1 MAFLTQSSTNALTR
15 QSDTTLKYLT
25 INFRGKSRRATLHG
39 REHIVV
45 PMTLIVPGVLNGS
58 KGPLYYP
65 REEIANNVAAWNG
78 MPIVVYHPNTNG
90 YNVSARDPQV
100 SDKQQVGTVYNATTT
115 NDGKLRAEGWFD
127 VERTAAIDQRVLN
140 ALERGEPIELST
152 GLFTIN
158 DETPGSYQGREY
170 VAIARNYN
178 PDHLAVLPDQTGAC
192 SLKDGCGV
200 LVNSAAKY
208 TFNAEDCP
216 KCGASME
223 GDPDSGVCNSCG
235 YKWGTPTENAGHGK
249 HGVPKSLNT
258 GKFKKRG
265 SGTGKGEVHEAAQT
279 GAVMLNDYDR
289 QLGEGVQDG
298 VTPEWVIDATKWDR
312 ATNYARTSN
321 GVFGPTAAHIYLG
334 LGGQVANANNES
346 TINQESDM
354 QLSTAQR
361 KTVIDGLIANSCGC
375 WTEADRGV
383 LEKRTDNQLQ
393 QLETNSAKVKKAEAV
408 LNAVETSFPGATD
421 AKDLP
426 AFVANCGKT
435 MNKGKTKNAAP
446 PVVEEEEEEVVEE
459 EEMEE
464 EEVVVGNK
472 TTKNKKAT
480 KNIDA
485 GEDCSGDDQD
495 DECRAAFAA
504 MDGYTGNRRNTRKG
518 MTEYLKQHG
527 TAEDREVWQNALA
540 INSAERSR
548 LVGRLTVNL
557 QGKAKEAAT
566 AIYNRMKLAELRVLT
581 QGVAMPDAIN
591 NRIHQQLPNYSGA
604 SGGPVVNNE
613 PTDNADDDVL
623 DIPAMNFKSDDN

>member
-90 YNVSARDPQV
+90 YNVSARDPNV

-158 DETPGSYQGREY
+158 DETPGSYQGHEY

-298 VTPEWVIDATKWDR
+298 VIPEWVADTTKWDR
-312 ATNYARTSN
+312 ATTYARTSR
-321 GVFGPTAAHIYLG
+321 GDFGPTAAHIYLG

-346 TINQESDM
+346 TVNQESDM
-354 QLSTAQR
+354 PMSSAQR

-435 MNKGKTKNAAP
+435 MNKGKTKNMKPPMAEEEEMTEEEETPAAP
-446 PVVEEEEEEVVEE
+446 AAPAVEEEEEDKP
-459 EEMEE
+459 
-464 EEVVVGNK
+464 VGN
-472 TTKNKKAT
+472 TAT
-480 KNIDA
+480 VN
-485 GEDCSGDDQD
+485 
-495 DECRAAFAA
+495 
-504 MDGYTGNRRNTRKG
+504 RKG